1 MKKTILNVSLF
12 VVLMTSCAKNKCA
25 DCHYDAPAG
34 EIEMGTYCG
43 DELKN
48 LEALGTYTD
57 SLGNTFVVHC
67 GEH

>member
-1 MKKTILNVSLF
+1 MKKTILSFSLF

-57 SLGNTFVVHC
+57 SLGNTYVVHC

>member
-1 MKKTILNVSLF
+1 MKKTILSVSLF

>member
-1 MKKTILNVSLF
+1 MKKTILSISLF
-12 VVLMTSCAKNKCA
+12 MVLMTSCAKNKCA

-48 LEALGTYTD
+48 LEAMGMYTD

>member
-1 MKKTILNVSLF
+1 MKKTILSVSLF

-57 SLGNTFVVHC
+57 SLGNTYVVHC

>member
-1 MKKTILNVSLF
+1 MKKTIFSVSLF

>member
-1 MKKTILNVSLF
+1 MKKTILSVSLF
-12 VVLMTSCAKNKCA
+12 LVLMTSCAKNKCA

>member
-1 MKKTILNVSLF
+1 MKKTILSVSLF
-12 VVLMTSCAKNKCA
+12 VALVTSCAKNKCA

>member
-1 MKKTILNVSLF
+1 MKKTILSVSLF

-34 EIEMGTYCG
+34 EIEMGTYCE